1 MFLETTMPRALA
13 FIIDSTGGG
22 ETAGEDAFREA
33 LLEGRSIDEAFGAAF
48 DANVA
53 AAGGA
58 GDDGRVDSLAADLF
72 VQGFDPGI
80 AGIRAY

>member
-22 ETAGEDAFREA
+22 ETAGEEAFRDA

-48 DANVA
+48 DANV
-53 AAGGA
+53 GSCRRRRG
-58 GDDGRVDSLAADLF
+58 
-72 VQGFDPGI
+72 
-80 AGIRAY
+80 

>member
-1 MFLETTMPRALA
+1 MPRALA

-58 GDDGRVDSLAADLF
+58 GE
-72 VQGFDPGI
+72 
-80 AGIRAY
+80 